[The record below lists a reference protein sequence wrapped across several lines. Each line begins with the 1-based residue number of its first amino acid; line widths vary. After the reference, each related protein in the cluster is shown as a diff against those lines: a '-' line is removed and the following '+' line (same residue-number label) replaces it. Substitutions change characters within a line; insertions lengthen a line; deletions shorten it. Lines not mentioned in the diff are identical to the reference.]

1 MRPSGGAVAD
11 PEVVVSL
18 AAVVIEVTDEQ
29 PRALR
34 VWVST
39 DAPLEGG
46 VRVGSADPSTSVPEV
61 VA

>member
-1 MRPSGGAVAD
+1 MAD

-18 AAVVIEVTDEQ
+18 AAVVIAVTDEQ
-29 PRALR
+29 PCVLR
-34 VWVST
+34 VWVPT

-46 VRVGSADPSTSVPEV
+46 ARVGSADPSTSVLEV